1 MVAID
6 RIVDDA
12 QVAVPMIAG
21 AALERHEQVG
31 DLAELQAR
39 ATRDG
44 AFQGTI
50 LRNYLVTDEE
60 NYTCAN
66 CGAEFPNNRRL
77 IAHVEAREC
86 GG

>member
-6 RIVDDA
+6 RIVGDA
-12 QVAVPMIAG
+12 QAAVPMIAG
-21 AALERHEQVG
+21 AAVERHEQVG

-44 AFQGTI
+44 TFQGAI
-50 LRNYLVTDEE
+50 FRNYLVTDEE

-66 CGAEFPNNRRL
+66 CGAEFPSNRRL
-77 IAHVEAREC
+77 TAHVDAREC